1 MKMTSTDYEELK
13 LEIIDTLNENPNM
26 RAEYEKLGLTNKRY
40 RWDLLWLS
48 GVDVTKYYHYL
59 NDDHIDTALRRLL
72 GS

>member
-26 RAEYEKLGLTNKRY
+26 RAEYEKLGLTHKRY

>member
-1 MKMTSTDYEELK
+1 MKMTSEDYENLK
-13 LEIIDTLNENPNM
+13 LEIIDTLNENPQM
-26 RAEYEKLGLTNKRY
+26 WAEYKKIGLSHKRY

-48 GVDVTKYYHYL
+48 GFDITSLYHYL